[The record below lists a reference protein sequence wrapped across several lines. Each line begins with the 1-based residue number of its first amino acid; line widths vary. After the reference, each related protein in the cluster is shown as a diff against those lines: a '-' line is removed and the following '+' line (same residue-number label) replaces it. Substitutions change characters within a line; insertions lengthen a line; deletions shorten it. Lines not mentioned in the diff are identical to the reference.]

1 MNKTRYKIATLTGS
15 AVMAAM
21 LLSLL
26 ILNIVFNKK
35 IELRAENAIK
45 NVFTLDSDEYL
56 NYESENDTGS
66 LYYAS
71 LVYMGADS
79 ENRDDIY
86 QILTP
91 KEKKL
96 IDWYETHPSD
106 EMQRAKINEATYYMK
121 ARTEYYEDGNERL
134 LAYVDV
140 TGEPELVKEISF
152 GVLLDAFVIAALGA
166 AIGYFLGKKL
176 EQNDKAQK
184 TFFENT
190 SHELK
195 TPLMAICGYAEEI
208 EMGVIT
214 DYSQAGR
221 MIVSQTERMSKL
233 IEDILYLSKMESGT
247 EPLKCE
253 PIEMASLVQDIL
265 MPLEG
270 IVNRRNLSVSLEL
283 DEGYVNGDPE
293 KLEHAVANLIT
304 NSVKYACSQIEI
316 SWKNQVLSIW
326 NDGGE
331 LSTEDFSHMF
341 ERFHTG
347 QNGNSGIGLALSK
360 EIVEMHGWKL
370 SAKNDRH
377 GICLSMVCHSSFR
390 DNQVYSFQ
398 FVEMLQNL
406 ESGENKND

>member
-26 ILNIVFNKK
+26 ILNIVFNNK

-283 DEGYVNGDPE
+283 DEEYVNGDPE

-360 EIVEMHGWKL
+360 EIVEIHGWKL

-377 GICLSMVCHSSFR
+377 GICLSMVCHS
-390 DNQVYSFQ
+390 
-398 FVEMLQNL
+398 
-406 ESGENKND
+406 

>member
-45 NVFTLDSDEYL
+45 NVFTLNSDEYL

-293 KLEHAVANLIT
+293 KLEHAVANQRT

-377 GICLSMVCHSSFR
+377 GICLSMVCHS
-390 DNQVYSFQ
+390 
-398 FVEMLQNL
+398 
-406 ESGENKND
+406 

>member
-304 NSVKYACSQIEI
+304 KSVKYACSQIEI

-347 QNGNSGIGLALSK
+347 QNGNSGIGLAISK

-377 GICLSMVCHSSFR
+377 GICLSMVCHS
-390 DNQVYSFQ
+390 
-398 FVEMLQNL
+398 
-406 ESGENKND
+406 

>member
-66 LYYAS
+66 LYYVS

-190 SHELK
+190 SHL
-195 TPLMAICGYAEEI
+195 
-208 EMGVIT
+208 
-214 DYSQAGR
+214 S
-221 MIVSQTERMSKL
+221 L
-233 IEDILYLSKMESGT
+233 IHI
-247 EPLKCE
+247 
-253 PIEMASLVQDIL
+253 
-265 MPLEG
+265 
-270 IVNRRNLSVSLEL
+270 
-283 DEGYVNGDPE
+283 
-293 KLEHAVANLIT
+293 
-304 NSVKYACSQIEI
+304 
-316 SWKNQVLSIW
+316 
-326 NDGGE
+326 
-331 LSTEDFSHMF
+331 
-341 ERFHTG
+341 
-347 QNGNSGIGLALSK
+347 
-360 EIVEMHGWKL
+360 
-370 SAKNDRH
+370 
-377 GICLSMVCHSSFR
+377 
-390 DNQVYSFQ
+390 
-398 FVEMLQNL
+398 
-406 ESGENKND
+406 

>member
-45 NVFTLDSDEYL
+45 NVFTLDSDEYF

-121 ARTEYYEDGNERL
+121 ARTEYYEDSNERL

-283 DEGYVNGDPE
+283 DEGYVNGDQE

-341 ERFHTG
+341 ERFYTG

-377 GICLSMVCHSSFR
+377 GICLSMVCHS
-390 DNQVYSFQ
+390 
-398 FVEMLQNL
+398 
-406 ESGENKND
+406 

>member
-91 KEKKL
+91 KEKKVQGNTEP
-96 IDWYETHPSD
+96 ITDWLNEVISEGALPD

-341 ERFHTG
+341 ERFYTG

-377 GICLSMVCHSSFR
+377 GICLSMVCHS
-390 DNQVYSFQ
+390 
-398 FVEMLQNL
+398 
-406 ESGENKND
+406 

>member
-45 NVFTLDSDEYL
+45 NVFTLNSDEYL

-106 EMQRAKINEATYYMK
+106 EIQRVKINEATYYIK
-121 ARTEYYEDGNERL
+121 AGTEYYEDNNERL

-283 DEGYVNGDPE
+283 DEGYVKGDPE

-341 ERFHTG
+341 ERFYTG

-377 GICLSMVCHSSFR
+377 GICLLMVCHS
-390 DNQVYSFQ
+390 
-398 FVEMLQNL
+398 
-406 ESGENKND
+406 

>member
-35 IELRAENAIK
+35 IERRAENAIK
-45 NVFTLDSDEYL
+45 NAFTLYSDEYL

-341 ERFHTG
+341 ERFYTG

-377 GICLSMVCHSSFR
+377 GICLSMVCLS
-390 DNQVYSFQ
+390 
-398 FVEMLQNL
+398 
-406 ESGENKND
+406 

>member
-35 IELRAENAIK
+35 IERRAENAIK
-45 NVFTLDSDEYL
+45 NAFTLYSDEYL

-106 EMQRAKINEATYYMK
+106 EIQRVKINEATYYIK
-121 ARTEYYEDGNERL
+121 AGTEYYEDNNERL

-341 ERFHTG
+341 ERFYTG

-377 GICLSMVCHSSFR
+377 GICLSMVCHS
-390 DNQVYSFQ
+390 
-398 FVEMLQNL
+398 
-406 ESGENKND
+406 

>member
-45 NVFTLDSDEYL
+45 NVFTLDSDEYF

-121 ARTEYYEDGNERL
+121 ARTEYYEDDNERL

-341 ERFHTG
+341 ERFYTG

-377 GICLSMVCHSSFR
+377 GICLSMVCHS
-390 DNQVYSFQ
+390 
-398 FVEMLQNL
+398 
-406 ESGENKND
+406 

>member
-45 NVFTLDSDEYL
+45 NVFTLNSDEYL

-121 ARTEYYEDGNERL
+121 ARTEYYEDSNERL

-152 GVLLDAFVIAALGA
+152 GVFAGCFLSLPLSVLPLDIFS
-166 AIGYFLGKKL
+166 GKNLNKMTKL
-176 EQNDKAQK
+176 RRP
-184 TFFENT
+184 FFENYI
-190 SHELK
+190 SRLK

-208 EMGVIT
+208 EMESLPI
-214 DYSQAGR
+214 
-221 MIVSQTERMSKL
+221 
-233 IEDILYLSKMESGT
+233 ILKRAE
-247 EPLKCE
+247 
-253 PIEMASLVQDIL
+253 
-265 MPLEG
+265 
-270 IVNRRNLSVSLEL
+270 
-283 DEGYVNGDPE
+283 
-293 KLEHAVANLIT
+293 
-304 NSVKYACSQIEI
+304 
-316 SWKNQVLSIW
+316 
-326 NDGGE
+326 
-331 LSTEDFSHMF
+331 
-341 ERFHTG
+341 
-347 QNGNSGIGLALSK
+347 
-360 EIVEMHGWKL
+360 
-370 SAKNDRH
+370 
-377 GICLSMVCHSSFR
+377 
-390 DNQVYSFQ
+390 
-398 FVEMLQNL
+398 
-406 ESGENKND
+406 

>member
-45 NVFTLDSDEYL
+45 NVFTLDSDEYF

-106 EMQRAKINEATYYMK
+106 EMQRAKINKATYYMK
-121 ARTEYYEDGNERL
+121 ARTEYYEDSNERL

-341 ERFHTG
+341 ERFYTG

-377 GICLSMVCHSSFR
+377 GICLSMVCHS
-390 DNQVYSFQ
+390 
-398 FVEMLQNL
+398 
-406 ESGENKND
+406 

>member
-21 LLSLL
+21 LLSLM

-45 NVFTLDSDEYL
+45 NVFTLNSDEYL

-106 EMQRAKINEATYYMK
+106 EMQRAKINEATYYME
-121 ARTEYYEDGNERL
+121 ARTEYYEDSNERL

-166 AIGYFLGKKL
+166 AIGYFLGK
-176 EQNDKAQK
+176 
-184 TFFENT
+184 
-190 SHELK
+190 
-195 TPLMAICGYAEEI
+195 
-208 EMGVIT
+208 
-214 DYSQAGR
+214 
-221 MIVSQTERMSKL
+221 
-233 IEDILYLSKMESGT
+233 
-247 EPLKCE
+247 
-253 PIEMASLVQDIL
+253 
-265 MPLEG
+265 
-270 IVNRRNLSVSLEL
+270 
-283 DEGYVNGDPE
+283 
-293 KLEHAVANLIT
+293 
-304 NSVKYACSQIEI
+304 
-316 SWKNQVLSIW
+316 
-326 NDGGE
+326 
-331 LSTEDFSHMF
+331 
-341 ERFHTG
+341 
-347 QNGNSGIGLALSK
+347 
-360 EIVEMHGWKL
+360 
-370 SAKNDRH
+370 
-377 GICLSMVCHSSFR
+377 
-390 DNQVYSFQ
+390 
-398 FVEMLQNL
+398 
-406 ESGENKND
+406 

>member
-347 QNGNSGIGLALSK
+347 QNGNSGIGLAVLFK
-360 EIVEMHGWKL
+360 
-370 SAKNDRH
+370 
-377 GICLSMVCHSSFR
+377 
-390 DNQVYSFQ
+390 
-398 FVEMLQNL
+398 
-406 ESGENKND
+406 SGENVKNSILIVLGTFVLALVLGYGVTAVSGLF

>member
-121 ARTEYYEDGNERL
+121 ARTEYYEDGNEIL

-341 ERFHTG
+341 ERFYTG

-377 GICLSMVCHSSFR
+377 GICLSMVCHS
-390 DNQVYSFQ
+390 
-398 FVEMLQNL
+398 
-406 ESGENKND
+406 